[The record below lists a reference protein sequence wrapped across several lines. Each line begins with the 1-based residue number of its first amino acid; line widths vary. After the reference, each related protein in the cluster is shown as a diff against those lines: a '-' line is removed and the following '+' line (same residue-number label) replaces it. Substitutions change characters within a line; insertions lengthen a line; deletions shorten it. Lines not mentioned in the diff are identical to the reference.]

1 MTPRSSLRARARE
14 IYRQMVEKRAA
25 QFPSASPQT
34 PLIPAQAGIQGDPAT
49 PADECPGS
57 PLARGRA
64 ERAPTAQNLTEKV
77 RALYEH
83 SAVPVAEIAKLAGVT
98 ERTIYKY
105 AAKQQWTPR
114 YRWRAPAAGAGAK
127 RGAHKG
133 KRGWRQRPAFAPVKG
148 AGGRFIR
155 RADKG
160 KPFAAGL
167 KATDAAAAAAANAA
181 CRREALASRAAQRR
195 AEAERLVEARLR
207 AHATVNQALADL
219 NGHRAAGA
227 KAGEPRLRDDDRV
240 AQLLVRVVDIATER
254 WRRLLARNL

>member
-1 MTPRSSLRARARE
+1 LCE
-14 IYRQMVEKRAA
+14 
-25 QFPSASPQT
+25 
-34 PLIPAQAGIQGDPAT
+34 D
-49 PADECPGS
+49 
-57 PLARGRA
+57 
-64 ERAPTAQNLTEKV
+64 TAQNLTEKV
-77 RALYEH
+77 RALYER
-83 SAVPVAEIAKLAGVT
+83 SAVPVAEIAKLGGVT

-127 RGAHKG
+127 RAAHKG

-167 KATDAAAAAAANAA
+167 KATDAAAAAAADAA
-181 CRREALASRAAQRR
+181 CRREALTSRAAQRR

-219 NGHRAAGA
+219 NGHRAACA
-227 KAGEPRLRDDDRV
+227 KAGQPRLRDDDRV

-254 WRRLLARNL
+254 WRLLLARNS